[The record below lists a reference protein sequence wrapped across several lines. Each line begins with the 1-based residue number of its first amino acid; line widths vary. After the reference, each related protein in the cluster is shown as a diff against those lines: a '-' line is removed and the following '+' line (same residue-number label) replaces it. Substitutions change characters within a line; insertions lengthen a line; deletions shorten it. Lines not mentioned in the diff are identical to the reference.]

1 MGLQNDKEIMVES
14 LENPV
19 EETSDNE
26 SNEKDLVESFIQVDE
41 NKDEF
46 EFIYN
51 QIENASMIII

>member
-1 MGLQNDKEIMVES
+1 MDPQNDKEIMVES

-41 NKDEF
+41 IAMAKERTCAKPH
-46 EFIYN
+46 E
-51 QIENASMIII
+51 E

>member
-19 EETSDNE
+19 KETSDNE